1 MPDLDALDRA
11 ELIRLIL
18 ELYRQNEQ
26 LRKQIEELRRKQHR
40 SAAPFSK
47 GRHKNNPKRPGR
59 KPGQGLFDRRRAP
72 QTEPSIPPIEVPLR
86 QTQCPFC
93 GGRLD
98 AEEEW
103 TEEASVTDMPSQ
115 PQPEANLFRVHVC
128 RCRLCGK
135 TVRGE
140 HPEVAPGQYGAT
152 AHRLGPRVKAMA
164 HSLHY
169 GHGVPVRRLPAVLR
183 EMTGIE
189 LTQSAITQDALKQA
203 EGGVGNA
210 YRQLRAQ
217 VCQAPV
223 VYTDDTSW
231 RIGGDGAYLMGFD
244 TDQETVYQVRTR
256 HGNEQVRELVPDD
269 YRGTLVTD
277 RGTSYEAEE
286 LSSVEQHK
294 CLSHLIRNVVAVVE
308 SKTGAAKVFGLRLKD
323 LLQRGNQLWR
333 DQRAGTAEEYPAQ
346 VEQINQELTHHL
358 RIRRLQDPDN
368 QRLLDGIGWQHDQG
382 RVLTFLY
389 KPEVEPTNNR
399 AERALR
405 PAVIARKVS
414 HCSKNDRGAHAFA
427 AFTSVVRT
435 AVKQGTATM
444 TQTLQHLLQPSAPHG
459 WP

>member
-47 GRHKNNPKRPGR
+47 GRDKNNPKRPGR

-223 VYTDDTSW
+223 VY
-231 RIGGDGAYLMGFD
+231 RVHGGKLRGQAAIGSFRRSQKSSKRPLSRQHRRAMMALAP
-244 TDQETVYQVRTR
+244 VRVQCIPAR
-256 HGNEQVRELVPDD
+256 LRRVP
-269 YRGTLVTD
+269 
-277 RGTSYEAEE
+277 
-286 LSSVEQHK
+286 
-294 CLSHLIRNVVAVVE
+294 
-308 SKTGAAKVFGLRLKD
+308 
-323 LLQRGNQLWR
+323 
-333 DQRAGTAEEYPAQ
+333 
-346 VEQINQELTHHL
+346 
-358 RIRRLQDPDN
+358 
-368 QRLLDGIGWQHDQG
+368 
-382 RVLTFLY
+382 
-389 KPEVEPTNNR
+389 
-399 AERALR
+399 
-405 PAVIARKVS
+405 IA
-414 HCSKNDRGAHAFA
+414 
-427 AFTSVVRT
+427 
-435 AVKQGTATM
+435 
-444 TQTLQHLLQPSAPHG
+444 TLQPASRTPDEVQSPCLWNFG
-459 WP
+459 YRMR